1 MAIRNYFANLNAF
14 EFVFT
19 TSGPA
24 AESTEIS
31 VWGKN
36 ESGKLVTTHRLVTDE
51 LLGSEMAGPQGKG
64 QGPNRSSIDQSQLC
78 SKSGQRQR
86 VINGAT
92 NTVFATITV
101 GMSQAV

>member
-31 VWGKN
+31 VWGEN

-51 LLGSEMAGPQGKG
+51 LLGLEMAGPQGPQRGGKDQIG
-64 QGPNRSSIDQSQLC
+64 APSTNLSYVANQGSDTCP
-78 SKSGQRQR
+78 
-86 VINGAT
+86 
-92 NTVFATITV
+92 
-101 GMSQAV
+101 